1 MKSFM
6 QRIKDRKNPKPVG
19 IASADV
25 ERARS
30 PKEGETTDNKPKT
43 RTMWAMHGAVFVG
56 ISSLS

>member
-30 PKEGETTDNKPKT
+30 PKEGETTDNKPKN
-43 RTMWAMHGAVFVG
+43 AHYVG
-56 ISSLS
+56 RCMGPSSSE